1 MKKRVF
7 VLVAIF
13 SLMPVTALAQH
24 SSKAAETSPT
34 SLKSSM
40 KAVTLSGQISQ
51 DGKALISRENDIW
64 TIHNP
69 DALAGHEGKAVQ
81 VKCQLLAGKNEI
93 HVFSV
98 KVAPQEMKSAANK
111 SDSAFRR

>member
-1 MKKRVF
+1 
-7 VLVAIF
+7 
-13 SLMPVTALAQH
+13 
-24 SSKAAETSPT
+24 
-34 SLKSSM
+34 M
-40 KAVTLSGQISQ
+40 KAISLSGQISE

-98 KVAPQEMKSAANK
+98 KVAPLEVRFAANK
-111 SDSAFRR
+111 GDSAFRR

>member
-13 SLMPVTALAQH
+13 SLMPVTASAQH

-40 KAVTLSGQISQ
+40 KAVILSGQISQ

-69 DALAGHEGKAVQ
+69 DALAGHEGKVVV
-81 VKCQLLAGKNEI
+81 VKCQWLADKNAI
-93 HVFSV
+93 HVFTV
-98 KVAPQEMKSAANK
+98 KVAPLEVRFAANK
-111 SDSAFRR
+111 GDSAFRR